1 MNRAAIVLICC
12 AALRAEISIIS
23 VAPASGPALDPAAV
37 AWKAVPSV
45 SLSLQRTPLL
55 YATDKPATL
64 EISTVQI
71 QMLRVAGHVYAR
83 LEWPDKTRD
92 SETLPKA
99 ERAWQGEHLV
109 KQSGATNR
117 FFDACALMIPAG
129 TSDVFPSLQMGD
141 PQHPVQ
147 IYLWDATHGS
157 AVMEAKGRETTHRTG
172 KTFSSQSTWNDGH
185 WVVVMELPELT
196 SGTPVAV
203 AIWNGDQQD
212 RDGRKYF
219 SVWHK
224 TQ

>member
-1 MNRAAIVLICC
+1 MNRAAIVLIFC
-12 AALRAEISIIS
+12 AEVQAEISTIS
-23 VAPASGPALDPAAV
+23 VASANGPALDPAAV
-37 AWKAVPSV
+37 AWKAVASV
-45 SLSLQRTPLL
+45 SFSLQRTPLL
-55 YATDKPATL
+55 YATDQPAAL
-64 EISTVQI
+64 EISSVQI
-71 QMLRVAGHVYAR
+71 QMVRASGHVYAR
-83 LEWPDKTRD
+83 LEWQDKTRD
-92 SETLPKA
+92 TDTLQKA

-117 FFDACALMIPAG
+117 FFDACALMIPAA
-129 TSDVFPSLQMGD
+129 TSEVFPSLQMGD

-147 IYLWDATHGS
+147 IYLWDATRGS

-172 KTFSSQSTWNDGH
+172 KTFPSQSTWNDGH
-185 WVVVMELPELT
+185 WVVVMELPELP

-219 SVWHK
+219 SIWHK